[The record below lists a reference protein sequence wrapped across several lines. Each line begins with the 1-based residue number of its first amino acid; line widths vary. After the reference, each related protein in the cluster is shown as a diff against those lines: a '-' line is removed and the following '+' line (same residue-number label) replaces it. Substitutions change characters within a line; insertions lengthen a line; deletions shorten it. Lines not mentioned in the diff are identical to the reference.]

1 MINPTDNDES
11 DDNNRSD
18 ESAIIG
24 EVQTHEAGYSPKCTK
39 QNIDRNVERIR
50 QKMLGRGGRLVQSF
64 NVGDVIRLR
73 IPVVE
78 SFCHVRC
85 WRL

>member
-24 EVQTHEAGYSPKCTK
+24 EVQTHEAIRKVYKKISIAMLNASDKKC
-39 QNIDRNVERIR
+39 
-50 QKMLGRGGRLVQSF
+50 
-64 NVGDVIRLR
+64 
-73 IPVVE
+73 
-78 SFCHVRC
+78 
-85 WRL
+85 

>member
-24 EVQTHEAGYSPKCTK
+24 EVQTHEAICQSV
-39 QNIDRNVERIR
+39 QENIDRNVERIR